1 MPYTTAAED
10 IDGNR
15 TYREREKNMERFEH
29 GGNIYTGAKIT
40 SDFSININPLG
51 MPEGVKE
58 AIAAHTDSYDIYPD
72 PHCTQLREELAAYL
86 TAHIQTETADTAMS
100 SFGSRKTAAGDNA
113 GTKAVPDI
121 AASTAARTVI
131 TPDMLLCGNGAD
143 DLIYRMCYALRPQ
156 HVLVTAPTF
165 SEYEKAAMAA
175 GAQVRYHYLKEENGF
190 ILTDA
195 ILDDITDDIDIV
207 FVCTPNNPTGRTVD
221 RELIR
226 RIERKCR
233 ECDAY
238 LLLDEC
244 FICFTDVPS
253 CRDMLSE
260 CPNMVILDAFTKR
273 YAAAGLRLGF
283 MQSSKKHLLKCIY
296 DAGPCWNVSTPAQV
310 AGTAAL
316 RAQDYLPESVAHIER
331 ERTFLTERLRV
342 LGITVYPSQAN
353 YLLIRTQVPLY
364 DLLRG
369 RGILIRACDNY
380 IGLDGTYFRICVKHR
395 DEELALLEAIEEVMH
410 G

>member
-1 MPYTTAAED
+1 MTYITTVED
-10 IDGNR
+10 IKGNR
-15 TYREREKNMERFEH
+15 IYREREKKEMERFEH
-29 GGNIYTGAKIT
+29 GGNIYTGARIT

-51 MPEGVKE
+51 MPEGVRE

-72 PHCTQLREELAAYL
+72 PHCTSLRGELAEYL
-86 TAHIQTETADTAMS
+86 TAHMQTEAEDTSA
-100 SFGSRKTAAGDNA
+100 FAAA
-113 GTKAVPDI
+113 P
-121 AASTAARTVI
+121 RTVI

-143 DLIYRMCYALRPQ
+143 DLIYRMCYALKPRN
-156 HVLVTAPTF
+156 VLVTAPGF
-165 SEYEKAAMAA
+165 SEYEKASLAA
-175 GAQVRYHYLKEENGF
+175 GAQIRYHHLREDEGF

-195 ILDDITDDIDIV
+195 ILDDITDDTDIV

-221 RELIR
+221 RGLVR
-226 RIERKCR
+226 RIESTCR
-233 ECDAY
+233 ECGAY
-238 LLLDEC
+238 LMLDEC

-283 MQSSKKHLLKCIY
+283 MQSADEQLLKLVY

-310 AGTAAL
+310 AGIAAL
-316 RAQDYLPESVAHIER
+316 RAKDYLPESVRHIEK
-331 ERTFLTERLRV
+331 ERDFLTERLRK

-364 DLLRG
+364 ERLRE

-395 DEELALLEAIEEVMH
+395 EEELALLEAIEEVMH

>member
-1 MPYTTAAED
+1 
-10 IDGNR
+10 
-15 TYREREKNMERFEH
+15 MERFEH

-72 PHCTQLREELAAYL
+72 PYCTQLREELAAYL
-86 TAHIQTETADTAMS
+86 TAHMQTETADTAMS
-100 SFGSRKTAAGDNA
+100 SAGSRKTASGDNA
-113 GTKAVPDI
+113 GAKAAPDI
-121 AASTAARTVI
+121 AASTAACTVI

-190 ILTDA
+190 ILSDE

-244 FICFTDVPS
+244 FICFTQAPS
-253 CRDMLSE
+253 SRDMLKDFD
-260 CPNMVILDAFTKR
+260 NMMILDAFTKR

-283 MQSSKKHLLKCIY
+283 LQSSDAELLERIY
-296 DAGPCWNVSTPAQV
+296 NAGPCWNVSTPAQV
-310 AGTAAL
+310 AGIAAL
-316 RAQDYLPESVAHIER
+316 AARDYLPESVRFIRQER
-331 ERTFLTERLRV
+331 EFLTDRLTE
-342 LGITVYPSQAN
+342 LGIKVYPSEAN
-353 YLLIRTQVPLY
+353 YLLLKTEIPLY
-364 DLLRG
+364 DLLRQK
-369 RGILIRACDNY
+369 GILIRACDNY
-380 IGLDGTYFRICVKHR
+380 IGLDETYFRICVKQR
-395 DEELALLEAIEEVMH
+395 EEELLLVDAIREVMN